1 MNPIRYVCKR
11 LKMRRPEA
19 LPHTGHLSL
28 QTTRNDLAKI
38 FCELGYKIGAEIG
51 VMKGVYSEILLS
63 NNPGLKLFLID
74 PWISGTEDDARGQWF
89 LKHIRQRLVKFNFE
103 IIRKI
108 SKDALLDIPKNS
120 LDFVYIDAM
129 HDFDNVMFDIIE
141 WSKKVRSGGIV
152 SGHDFEYVY
161 DVGVIQAVEGYTR
174 GNNIRQWFVTR
185 EFPSS
190 WFWIKSY

>member
-1 MNPIRYVCKR
+1 MNPNRYISKK

-19 LPHTGHLSL
+19 LPYTGHLSL
-28 QTTRNDLAKI
+28 ATDRNLLAEI
-38 FCELGYKIGAEIG
+38 FCELGYKVGAEIG

-63 NNPGLKLFLID
+63 KNPGLKLYCID
-74 PWISGTEDDARGQWF
+74 PWVSGQEDDGRGQWF
-89 LKHIRQRLVKFNFE
+89 LKHVSQRLAKYNFE
-103 IIRKI
+103 IIRKL
-108 SKDALLDIPKNS
+108 SKDALLDIPDES

-141 WSKKVRSGGIV
+141 WSKKVRSGGMV

-161 DVGVIQAVEGYTR
+161 DVGVIQAVEGFTK
-174 GNNIRQWFVTR
+174 GNNIRTWFVTR